1 MTRKYISTCV
11 HFNAKVHLRKIY
23 FNNKREIIE
32 KYLYCKHDFL
42 FFLLQLSLLSGQS
55 NWLQLDRKVLDHYFS
70 KTSGPLELK
79 FLVR

>member
-1 MTRKYISTCV
+1 MKNSCIA
-11 HFNAKVHLRKIY
+11 NMI
-23 FNNKREIIE
+23 
-32 KYLYCKHDFL
+32 
-42 FFLLQLSLLSGQS
+42 FFFSFCNLTLLSGQS